1 MLISIKA
8 ALRKGGR
15 IYLVEFRAEDPK
27 VPIKQLHKMS
37 EAQARKELEAAGF
50 RFLENRP
57 DLPWQ
62 HLMVFEKP

>member
-1 MLISIKA
+1 
-8 ALRKGGR
+8 
-15 IYLVEFRAEDPK
+15 VEFRAEDPK